1 MWSPLPC
8 RLPNW
13 LSFHIWKKSLIKRL
27 PGAAAH
33 KKVLF
38 RNPHSSGSAAS
49 CTIWNRGALLSS
61 PKSFYVGDQ
70 RIEKKKAILPNSR
83 VGSSVSALLWKT
95 LPSSVAIMFGLKDS
109 PYLAIPN
116 PHYDDAD
123 TDVDDV
129 YDEPIVMM
137 TTMMLMWRGY
147 VGYAA
152 LISWNANWPLAPTKS
167 HINLGQPDEGRH
179 PSKQNVFRLQ

>member
-1 MWSPLPC
+1 M
-8 RLPNW
+8 
-13 LSFHIWKKSLIKRL
+13 LIKELKR
-27 PGAAAH
+27 
-33 KKVLF
+33 KKLF
-38 RNPHSSGSAAS
+38 CQTQGSAV
-49 CTIWNRGALLSS
+49 L
-61 PKSFYVGDQ
+61 
-70 RIEKKKAILPNSR
+70 
-83 VGSSVSALLWKT
+83 
-95 LPSSVAIMFGLKDS
+95 FGLKDS

-152 LISWNANWPLAPTKS
+152 LIS
-167 HINLGQPDEGRH
+167 
-179 PSKQNVFRLQ
+179 